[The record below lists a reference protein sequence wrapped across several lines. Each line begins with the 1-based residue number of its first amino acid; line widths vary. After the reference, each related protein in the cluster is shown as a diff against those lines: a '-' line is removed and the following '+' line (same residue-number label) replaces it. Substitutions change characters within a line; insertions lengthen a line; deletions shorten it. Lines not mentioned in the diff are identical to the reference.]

1 MHRLFIYLTYDRQ
14 NIIDDYIGYFLRRI
28 RPIADTVAV
37 VCNMPRIEKGI
48 HNLTDYADHIFYR
61 ENIGLDAGGFKDAL
75 CTFIGWDW
83 IKQYD
88 ELILANDSFY
98 GPFDDFTKIF
108 SEMES
113 RNLDFWGL
121 MQRGAGAYGVTG
133 RDPEHILSFFYV
145 FQAPMLH
152 SREFQSYWEDM
163 PYYSDYMTVVKQYE
177 RRLTKYFSDLGY
189 TYGAYADTQPNE
201 TNNLRNQFFQ
211 CDYLSC
217 EMIRKRNFPF
227 LKRKQLSYNTLYY
240 QTQENLF
247 SSIDHIDKY
256 TDYDVD
262 LIWKNLI
269 RTQNHTELQ
278 RSLGLQYVLG
288 GGEEKSHDHVI
299 LCVRARWM
307 NAAEVVSEYLEGLK
321 EACDILIITDQADI
335 KVYYQKLGFTVT
347 MEVQSDAD
355 ILQSI
360 DTETYQYIC
369 LLHDTDLSS
378 DRIPGCTG
386 KSYFFNVWENLAR
399 DAAYIDEVVSLL
411 ETKPYMG
418 MLMHPV
424 PIFSTWLGKL
434 GLGWENRYEDVKN
447 WIRKLGLS
455 AVTDE
460 EIPPIHIT
468 SNFWVRASV
477 INSFREKV
485 YMRSTG
491 YVIPQDLFPY
501 LWSYFVQDSGHLTGI
516 IESAFYAPMNE
527 TNYHYYLKTLMGW
540 LVEKYGSYSSLLEY
554 KEVFYVRLASER
566 CRQQYEKWYV
576 YGTGEV
582 AKRCIECIKDTTA
595 FVISD
600 GQEKMDTFHGKPV
613 IWLSELK
620 PDEEFGLILCLSKE
634 NQDRV
639 VELLEERGIKNYYTI
654 Y

>member
-1 MHRLFIYLTYDRQ
+1 MRRLFIYLTYDRQ
-14 NIIDDYIGYFLRRI
+14 NIIDDYIGYFLRSV
-28 RPIADTVAV
+28 RPIAGTVAV
-37 VCNMPRIEKGI
+37 VCNMPRIEKGLY
-48 HNLTDYADHIFYR
+48 NLTDHADHIFYR
-61 ENIGLDAGGFKDAL
+61 ENVGLDAGGFKDAL
-75 CTFIGWDW
+75 CNLIGWDELRR
-83 IKQYD
+83 YD

-98 GPFDDFTKIF
+98 GPFDDITGIF
-108 SEMES
+108 AEMES
-113 RNLDFWGL
+113 RHLDFWGL

-177 RRLTKYFSDLGY
+177 RQLTKYFSDLGY
-189 TYGAYADTQPNE
+189 TWGTYADTQPNE
-201 TNNLRNQFFQ
+201 TENLRNQFFQ
-211 CDYLSC
+211 CDYLSY

-227 LKRKQLSYNTLYY
+227 LKRKQLTYNTLYY

-247 SSIDHIDKY
+247 SSIDYIDKY
-256 TDYDVD
+256 TDYDVE

-288 GGEEKSHDHVI
+288 GRGEKHRTHVI

-307 NAAEVVSEYLEGLK
+307 NAAEEVCEYLGRIK
-321 EACDILIITDQADI
+321 GACDILIAADQADI
-335 KVYYQKLGFTVT
+335 MVYYQKQGFTVT
-347 MEVQSDAD
+347 MSVQSDAE
-355 ILQSI
+355 ILQMI
-360 DTETYQYIC
+360 NTEKYQYIC

-378 DRIPGCTG
+378 DQLPGCTG

-399 DAAYIDEVVSLL
+399 DAAYVEEVVSLL
-411 ETKPYMG
+411 DTKPYLG
-418 MLMHPV
+418 MLMHPA
-424 PIFSTWLGKL
+424 PIFSMWLGKL
-434 GLGWENRYEDVKN
+434 GLGWENRYEEVKG
-447 WIRKLGLS
+447 WIGKLGLQ

-460 EIPPIHIT
+460 EIPPVHIT
-468 SNFWVRASV
+468 GNFWIRASV
-477 INSFREKV
+477 IDSFRERV
-485 YMRSTG
+485 DIQSEG
-491 YVIPQDLFPY
+491 DVVPQDIYPY
-501 LWSYFVQDSGHLTGI
+501 LWSYIVQDSGHLTGI
-516 IESAFYAPMNE
+516 IESTFYASMNE

-540 LVEKYGSYSSLLEY
+540 LVEKYGLYSNLLEY
-554 KEVFYVRLASER
+554 KELISVSMAAER
-566 CRQQYEKWYV
+566 CRQKYKKWYV

-582 AKRCIECIKDTTA
+582 AKRCIECIRDTAA

-600 GQEKMDTFHGKPV
+600 GQKKMDAFYGKPV

-620 PDEEFGLILCLSKE
+620 QDEEFGLILCLSKE

-639 VELLEERGIKNYYTI
+639 AELLEERGIHNYYTI

>member
-1 MHRLFIYLTYDRQ
+1 MRRLFIYLTYDRQ
-14 NIIDDYIGYFLRRI
+14 NIIDDYIGYFLRSV

-37 VCNMPRIEKGI
+37 VCNMPRIEQGS
-48 HNLTDYADHIFYR
+48 HNITDYADHIFYR

-75 CTFIGWDW
+75 CTFVGWDQL
-83 IKQYD
+83 KQYD
-88 ELILANDSFY
+88 ELILSNDSFY
-98 GPFDDFTKIF
+98 GPFDDITEIF
-108 SEMES
+108 AEMES

-145 FQAPMLH
+145 FQSPMIH
-152 SREFQSYWEDM
+152 SREFQSYWEGM

-201 TNNLRNQFFQ
+201 TENLRNQFFQ
-211 CDYLSC
+211 CDYLSY

-227 LKRKQLSYNTLYY
+227 LKRKQLTYNTLYY

-247 SSIDHIDKY
+247 SSIDYIDKH
-256 TDYDVD
+256 TDYDVN

-288 GGEEKSHDHVI
+288 KGRKKCRDHVI

-307 NAAEVVSEYLEGLK
+307 NAAEVVSEYLERLR
-321 EACDILIITDQADI
+321 EVCDILIAADHADI
-335 KVYYQKLGFTVT
+335 MAYYQKLGFTVT
-347 MEVQSDAD
+347 MSVQSDAEM
-355 ILQSI
+355 LQMLN
-360 DTETYQYIC
+360 TEKYHYIC

-386 KSYFFNVWENLAR
+386 KSYFFNVWENLAG
-399 DAAYIDEVVSLL
+399 DAAYIDEAVSLL
-411 ETKPYMG
+411 ETKPYLG
-418 MLMHPV
+418 MLMHPA
-424 PIFSTWLGKL
+424 PIFSMWLGKL
-434 GLGWENRYEDVKN
+434 GLGWENRYEDVRS
-447 WIRKLGLS
+447 WITKLGLN
-455 AVTDE
+455 AVIDE
-460 EIPPIHIT
+460 EIPPVHIT
-468 SNFWVRASV
+468 SNFWVKASV
-477 INSFREKV
+477 IDSLREKTDTQ
-485 YMRSTG
+485 SAEN
-491 YVIPQDLFPY
+491 VIPQDLYPY
-501 LWSYFVQDSGHLTGI
+501 LWNYIVQDSGHLTGI
-516 IESAFYAPMNE
+516 IESTFYASMNE

-540 LVEKYGSYSSLLEY
+540 LVEEYGLYSSLLEY
-554 KEVFYVRLASER
+554 KEVFSVRLAAER

-582 AKRCIECIKDTTA
+582 AERCIECIKDTTA

-600 GQEKMDTFHGKPV
+600 GQKKIDTFHGKSV

-639 VELLEERGIKNYYTI
+639 AEVLEERGIKNYYTI